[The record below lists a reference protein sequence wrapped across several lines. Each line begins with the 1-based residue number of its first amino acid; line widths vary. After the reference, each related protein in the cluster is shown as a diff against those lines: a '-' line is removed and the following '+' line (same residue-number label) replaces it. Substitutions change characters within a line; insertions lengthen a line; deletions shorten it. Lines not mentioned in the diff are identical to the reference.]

1 MRSGGIPRVRMS
13 ATLAEEG
20 TMTWSAR
27 RKRPGQTIFL
37 TAIFHRRE
45 SRGESEVVSVPN
57 RNAVL
62 ESFEARKAIQK
73 EAFR

>member
-1 MRSGGIPRVRMS
+1 MR
-13 ATLAEEG
+13 ATPAEEG
-20 TMTWSAR
+20 TMTWSAK
-27 RKRPGQTIFL
+27 RKRPGQRIFL

-45 SRGESEVVSVPN
+45 SRGESVVVSVPN

>member
-1 MRSGGIPRVRMS
+1 MR
-13 ATLAEEG
+13 ATPAEDG

-27 RKRPGQTIFL
+27 RKRPGQRIFL

-45 SRGESEVVSVPN
+45 SRGESVVVSVPN
-57 RNAVL
+57 RNAVP
-62 ESFEARKAIQK
+62 ESFEASKAIQK